1 MFLKTLT
8 LRGFKSFADKTTLA
22 LEPGI
27 SVIVG
32 PNGSGKS
39 NVIDAVSWVLGEQGA
54 RSLRGGRM
62 EDVIFAGSPQRP
74 ALAMAEVTLT
84 IDNSSGSLPLE
95 FAEVTITRTLFR
107 SGEAEYRLNGL
118 PCRLLDI
125 REVLS
130 DGGIGREQHT
140 IIGQGHLDEMLTAD
154 PVQIRA
160 YIEEA
165 AGIAKHRR
173 RKERSLRRI
182 AAADANLVRVSDVLS
197 EVRRHLRPLRE
208 QAEVAKRHA
217 AIVDEL
223 ERVGVI
229 LGAREIYDVRR
240 RLGPEGSV
248 DLETPIRETEA
259 EIAGLDESIA
269 EAARDRA
276 AAAQAADRAR
286 EVAWS
291 LNRLTERLRAL
302 GRLARERE
310 RTLGAELAGITEA
323 GAQAHLDELRRALEA
338 AKPSLAEAVEVVGG
352 AEAVAW
358 ERRQVLAAAEASLN
372 EAQSRLAPLRTAQ
385 REAQA
390 ETVKLRGELASATA
404 SLEAARREHERA
416 GQRRGA
422 IEKAR
427 ADAARAFEEAN
438 AALVALEEGADP
450 EMEALAELEDS
461 IEALQ
466 QERQTALSALSDAE
480 REAAT
485 WRARAQV
492 RAGASP
498 QAVKKLAS
506 DGIEGVIGVL
516 ADLVEVPE
524 RSKAALEALVGP
536 ASSVLVVADPAAA
549 ERVLE
554 AAGGG
559 EPLGLLIAGG
569 PAGPAFDA
577 TRLVEVVRPLGEPAA
592 SALGG
597 VYVAGGTA
605 EAARLA
611 GERPDAVFVTMS
623 GVMATGRL
631 LVRTSA
637 AAGARAA
644 QAEDSLAAAR
654 ERLTQIDTGLK
665 QRRSDYAQKS
675 AVLNKADAEI
685 AAAVDRASSAER
697 ELHALDRESGVLDEA
712 DERSAAQA
720 AALVSRVEQLRA
732 AAAAAEGRAEV
743 AGAALQGQADE
754 QTVASRARSQAAAAA
769 DEARLELARAN
780 ERRRLLTERCAEL
793 TVALDQATAKA
804 AAIGGLRVELSERMD
819 RAAVVGETCSGL
831 GDAAARW
838 TVEAEEVHRKAKV
851 AVTEGER
858 DLGQVQGRRREAVAR
873 LDALREKAR
882 AEDVSRA
889 ELRIRLRMAEAKL
902 AEGDRPVEVLVRR
915 FGRQLED
922 DDPTSLADPWDRSA
936 AAETEV
942 LRRRQ
947 AKLERDLAAIG
958 RVNPLAAA
966 EFESLTEREEF
977 LTGQIADLK
986 ASRRDLVKVVASV
999 EERILELFG
1008 AAFNDVAREYEHVFA
1023 TLFPGGSGRLRLTD
1037 PADPLETGVEV
1048 EARPGG
1054 KSVRRLSLL
1063 SGGERALAGLAL
1075 AFAIFRARPSPF
1087 YILDEVEAALD
1098 DVNLHRFLE
1107 LLKDFRESSQLLVV
1121 THQKRTMELADVL
1134 YGVSVRSDGASR
1146 VISERLG
1153 GSGRAASS
1161 GARRIAR
1168 PMVAEPSEGAFPGA
1182 AL

>member
-84 IDNSSGSLPLE
+84 IDNASGSLPLE
-95 FAEVTITRTLFR
+95 FSEVTITRTLFR

-140 IIGQGHLDEMLTAD
+140 IIGQGHLDEMLVAD
-154 PVQIRA
+154 PIQIRA

-173 RKERSLRRI
+173 RKERALRRI
-182 AAADANLVRVSDVLS
+182 AAADANLVRVSDVLT

-223 ERVGVI
+223 ERVGVV
-229 LGAREIYDVRR
+229 LTAREIYDVRR

-248 DLETPIRETEA
+248 DLETPIRETEQ
-259 EIAGLDESIA
+259 EMAGLDEALVEAGHERVASGQRA
-269 EAARDRA
+269 E
-276 AAAQAADRAR
+276 RAR

-323 GAQAHLDELRRALEA
+323 GAQARLDELHRALSA
-338 AKPSLAEAVEVVGG
+338 AEPSLAEAVATV
-352 AEAVAW
+352 AVAEERSG
-358 ERRQVLAAAEASLN
+358 ERRKVLGAAEASLN
-372 EAQSRLAPLRTAQ
+372 EAQSRLAPLRAAQ
-385 REAQA
+385 RDAQA
-390 ETVKLRGELASATA
+390 ETVKLRGELASAAA
-404 SLEAARREHERA
+404 SLEAARRELERA
-416 GQRRGA
+416 GQRRGV
-422 IEKAR
+422 IETAR
-427 ADAARAFEEAN
+427 AEAAAAFEEAN
-438 AALVALEEGADP
+438 TALIALEESADP

-466 QERQTALSALSDAE
+466 QERQGALTALSDAE

-506 DGIEGVIGVL
+506 QRIDGVIGVL

-524 RSKAALEALVGP
+524 PSKAALEALVGP

-569 PAGPAFDA
+569 PGLPGFDG
-577 TRLVEVVRPLGEPAA
+577 TRLVDLVRPLAGAA
-592 SALGG
+592 ESALGG

-611 GERPDAVFVTMS
+611 GERPEAVFVTMA

-644 QAEDSLAAAR
+644 QAEAALSAAR
-654 ERLTQIDTGLK
+654 ERLAQADAGIK
-665 QRRSDYAQKS
+665 ERRKTYQQKS

-685 AAAVDRASSAER
+685 SAAVDRAASAER
-697 ELHALDRESGVLDEA
+697 ELHALYRESAVLDEA
-712 DERSAAQA
+712 DERGAAQA
-720 AALVSRVEQLRA
+720 AALGGRVEELTA
-732 AAAAAEGRAEV
+732 AMAAAEQRADA
-743 AGAALQGQADE
+743 AGQALQGQADE
-754 QTVASRARSQAAAAA
+754 QTVASRARSQAAAA
-769 DEARLELARAN
+769 
-780 ERRRLLTERCAEL
+780 
-793 TVALDQATAKA
+793 
-804 AAIGGLRVELSERMD
+804 
-819 RAAVVGETCSGL
+819 
-831 GDAAARW
+831 
-838 TVEAEEVHRKAKV
+838 
-851 AVTEGER
+851 
-858 DLGQVQGRRREAVAR
+858 
-873 LDALREKAR
+873 
-882 AEDVSRA
+882 
-889 ELRIRLRMAEAKL
+889 
-902 AEGDRPVEVLVRR
+902 
-915 FGRQLED
+915 
-922 DDPTSLADPWDRSA
+922 
-936 AAETEV
+936 
-942 LRRRQ
+942 
-947 AKLERDLAAIG
+947 
-958 RVNPLAAA
+958 
-966 EFESLTEREEF
+966 
-977 LTGQIADLK
+977 
-986 ASRRDLVKVVASV
+986 
-999 EERILELFG
+999 
-1008 AAFNDVAREYEHVFA
+1008 
-1023 TLFPGGSGRLRLTD
+1023 
-1037 PADPLETGVEV
+1037 
-1048 EARPGG
+1048 
-1054 KSVRRLSLL
+1054 
-1063 SGGERALAGLAL
+1063 
-1075 AFAIFRARPSPF
+1075 
-1087 YILDEVEAALD
+1087 
-1098 DVNLHRFLE
+1098 
-1107 LLKDFRESSQLLVV
+1107 
-1121 THQKRTMELADVL
+1121 
-1134 YGVSVRSDGASR
+1134 
-1146 VISERLG
+1146 
-1153 GSGRAASS
+1153 
-1161 GARRIAR
+1161 
-1168 PMVAEPSEGAFPGA
+1168 
-1182 AL
+1182 